1 MIDLLFLYSTKQ
13 KKNFINM
20 NFFYNNLVIRDMIIY
35 FCFVLIDL
43 VNNYK
48 NVYSHNDNVCLGVRM
63 MFFMRAVSIKR
74 GYVMVLYVHCYF

>member
-1 MIDLLFLYSTKQ
+1 
-13 KKNFINM
+13 M
-20 NFFYNNLVIRDMIIY
+20 NFFYNNLGIRDMIIY

-63 MFFMRAVSIKR
+63 FFMRAVSI
-74 GYVMVLYVHCYF
+74 LYIVTFNIIFSMKSDIRDVWGTG

>member
-1 MIDLLFLYSTKQ
+1 MIDLLFLHSTKQ
-13 KKNFINM
+13 NKNFINM
-20 NFFYNNLVIRDMIIY
+20 NFFYNNLGIRDMIIY
-35 FCFVLIDL
+35 FCL

-74 GYVMVLYVHCYF
+74 GYVMVLYVHCYFQYYF

>member
-1 MIDLLFLYSTKQ
+1 MI
-13 KKNFINM
+13 
-20 NFFYNNLVIRDMIIY
+20 FFYNNLGIRDMIIY

-48 NVYSHNDNVCLGVRM
+48 NVYSHNDNVCLGVHM